1 MKRSDT
7 SMLTNKKLTD
17 KFLFLYLPL
26 TFMLSFTIFPIYWT
40 INTAFKSEGDIM
52 KRPLEYAPLAPT
64 LENFV
69 TAWNSVGFATYF
81 KNSLI
86 VGFST
91 VIIVIVLSTLS
102 GYALSR
108 YQFKGKK
115 GFLLMLLC
123 TQFIPRAMMIIPLFI
138 IFKNLGLI
146 SNPLSLILTYTAVE
160 IPFTTI
166 LMTGFISNVPKELE
180 EAAQIDGC
188 SKLQAIRHVVLP
200 LLLPGIVATAVF
212 TFIYTWNEF
221 LIALMLTN
229 QQSMFTLP
237 VGLSS
242 MMGEFNVN
250 YGALAAGSVIAL
262 IPAVLLFAYAQKHL
276 VNGMGGAVKG

>member
-1 MKRSDT
+1 
-7 SMLTNKKLTD
+7 MLFNNKKAD
-17 KFLFLYLPL
+17 KLITFYLPL
-26 TFMLSFTIFPIYWT
+26 AMMLCFTIFPIYWT
-40 INTAFKSEGDIM
+40 VNTAFKPEGDII
-52 KRPLEYAPLAPT
+52 KRPLQYLPT
-64 LENFV
+64 NPTIDNFV
-69 TAWNSVGFATYF
+69 NSWTNIGFATFF

-86 VGFST
+86 VGVSA
-91 VIIVIVLSTLS
+91 VIVVLVCSTLS

-108 YQFKGKK
+108 YQFKGKRA
-115 GFLLMLLC
+115 FMLMLLC

-146 SNPLSLILTYTAVE
+146 SNPLSLIITYSAVE

-166 LMTGFISNVPKELE
+166 LMSGFISNVPKELE
-180 EAAQIDGC
+180 EAAMIDGC
-188 SKLQAIRHVVLP
+188 SKLQSLRYVVFP
-200 LLLPGIVATAVF
+200 LLLPGIVATGVF

-229 QQSMFTLP
+229 QQDKFTLP
-237 VGLSS
+237 VGLST

-262 IPAVLLFAYAQKHL
+262 IPAIILFAYAQKHL

>member
-1 MKRSDT
+1 MFSK
-7 SMLTNKKLTD
+7 NKKVDKLLT
-17 KFLFLYLPL
+17 FYLPL
-26 TFMLSFTIFPIYWT
+26 GMMLSFTIFPIYWT

-52 KRPLEYAPLAPT
+52 KRPLEYAPFNPT
-64 LENFV
+64 VENFV
-69 TAWNSVGFATYF
+69 IAWNNVGFATF
-81 KNSLI
+81 MKNSLI
-86 VGFST
+86 VGIST
-91 VIIVIVLSTLS
+91 VIVVLICSTLS
-102 GYALSR
+102 GYALAR
-108 YQFKGKK
+108 YNFKGKRS
-115 GFLLMLLC
+115 FMLMLLC
-123 TQFIPRAMMIIPLFI
+123 TQFIPRSMMIIPLFI

-146 SNPLSLILTYTAVE
+146 SSPLALIITYTAIE

-166 LMTGFISNVPKELE
+166 LMSGFIANVPKELE
-180 EAAQIDGC
+180 EAAMIDGC
-188 SKLQAIRHVVLP
+188 TKLQSIRHVVFP
-200 LLLPGIVATAVF
+200 LLLPGIVATGVF

-229 QQSMFTLP
+229 RQDRFTLP
-237 VGLSS
+237 VGLST

>member
-1 MKRSDT
+1 MFTKNKKMDR
-7 SMLTNKKLTD
+7 MLT
-17 KFLFLYLPL
+17 LYLPL
-26 TFMLSFTIFPIYWT
+26 TLMLSFTIFPIYWT

-52 KRPLEYAPLAPT
+52 QRPLQYFPINPT
-64 LENFV
+64 TENFV
-69 TAWNSVGFATYF
+69 MAWNNVGFAVF
-81 KNSLI
+81 LKNSLL
-86 VGFST
+86 VGVST
-91 VIIVIVLSTLS
+91 VIVVLICSTLS
-102 GYALSR
+102 GYALAR
-108 YQFKGKK
+108 YEFKGKRS
-115 GFLLMLLC
+115 FMVMLLC
-123 TQFIPRAMMIIPLFI
+123 TQFIPRAMMIIPLFV

-146 SNPLSLILTYTAVE
+146 SNPLALIITYTAIE

-166 LMTGFISNVPKELE
+166 LMSGFIASVPKELE
-180 EAAQIDGC
+180 EAAMIDGC
-188 SKLQAIRHVVLP
+188 TKLQSIRHVVFP

-229 QQSMFTLP
+229 QQDKFTLP
-237 VGLSS
+237 VGLST

-262 IPAVLLFAYAQKHL
+262 IPAVVLFAYAQKHL

>member
-1 MKRSDT
+1 
-7 SMLTNKKLTD
+7 MLTSNKRTD
-17 KFLFLYLPL
+17 KILFLYLPL
-26 TFMLSFTIFPIYWT
+26 TLMLSFTIFPIYWT
-40 INTAFKSEGDIM
+40 INTAFKPEGDIM
-52 KRPLEYAPLAPT
+52 KRPLEYLPLSPT
-64 LENFV
+64 VENFV
-69 TAWNSVGFATYF
+69 IAWSNVGFSTYI

-86 VGFST
+86 VGVST
-91 VIIVIVLSTLS
+91 VLLVLVFSTLS

-108 YQFKGKK
+108 FQFKGKR
-115 GFLLMLLC
+115 GFMLMLLC
-123 TQFIPRAMMIIPLFI
+123 TQFIPRSMMIIPLFL

-146 SNPLSLILTYTAVE
+146 SSPLSLIITYTAVE

-166 LMTGFISNVPKELE
+166 LMSGFISNVPKELE
-180 EAAQIDGC
+180 EAAMIDGC
-188 SKLQAIRHVVLP
+188 NKIQALRYVVFP

-221 LIALMLTN
+221 LLALMLTN
-229 QQSMFTLP
+229 QQSKFTLP
-237 VGLSS
+237 VGLST

>member
-1 MKRSDT
+1 M
-7 SMLTNKKLTD
+7 
-17 KFLFLYLPL
+17 
-26 TFMLSFTIFPIYWT
+26 MLSFTVFPIYWT
-40 INTAFKSEGDIM
+40 INTAFKAEGDIM
-52 KRPLEYAPLAPT
+52 KRPLEYLPLAPT
-64 LENFV
+64 VENFV
-69 TAWNSVGFATYF
+69 TAWTNIGFATYF

-86 VGFST
+86 VGIST
-91 VIIVIVLSTLS
+91 VIVVIVLSTLS

-108 YQFKGKK
+108 YNFKGKK
-115 GFLLMLLC
+115 SFLLMLLC

-146 SNPLSLILTYTAVE
+146 SNPLSLIITYTAIE

-188 SKLQAIRHVVLP
+188 SKLQSIRYVVLP

-242 MMGEFNVN
+242 MLGEFNVN

>member
-1 MKRSDT
+1 MFT
-7 SMLTNKKLTD
+7 ANKKADKILT
-17 KFLFLYLPL
+17 LYLPL
-26 TFMLSFTIFPIYWT
+26 AMMLSFTIFPIYWT
-40 INTAFKSEGDIM
+40 LNTAFKPEGDIV
-52 KRPLEYAPLAPT
+52 KRPLQYAPLSPT
-64 LENFV
+64 IDNFV
-69 TAWNSVGFATYF
+69 MAWNNVGFATFF

-86 VGFST
+86 VGFFT
-91 VIIVIVLSTLS
+91 VVFVLICSTLS

-108 YQFKGKK
+108 YQFKGKRS
-115 GFLLMLLC
+115 FMLMLLC

-146 SNPLSLILTYTAVE
+146 SNPLSLIITYTAVE

-166 LMTGFISNVPKELE
+166 LMSGFISNVPKELE
-180 EAAQIDGC
+180 EAAMIDGC
-188 SKLQAIRHVVLP
+188 TKLQSLRHVVFP
-200 LLLPGIVATAVF
+200 LLMPGIVATGVF

-229 QQSMFTLP
+229 QQNKFTLP

-242 MMGEFNVN
+242 MMGEFSIN

-262 IPAVLLFAYAQKHL
+262 IPAVILFAYAQKHL

>member
-1 MKRSDT
+1 
-7 SMLTNKKLTD
+7 MLSKNKKIDKLLT
-17 KFLFLYLPL
+17 LYLPL
-26 TFMLSFTIFPIYWT
+26 ALMLSFTMFPIYWT
-40 INTAFKSEGDIM
+40 INTAIKPEGDII
-52 KRPLEYAPLAPT
+52 KRPLQYLPANPT
-64 LENFV
+64 VENFV
-69 TAWNSVGFATYF
+69 YAWTNIGFATFF

-86 VGFST
+86 VGFFT
-91 VIIVIVLSTLS
+91 VIIVLICSTLS

-108 YQFKGKK
+108 YQFKGKRS
-115 GFLLMLLC
+115 FMLMLLC

-146 SNPLSLILTYTAVE
+146 SHPLSLIITYTAVE

-166 LMTGFISNVPKELE
+166 LMAGFISNVPKELE
-180 EAAQIDGC
+180 EAAMIDGC
-188 SKLQAIRHVVLP
+188 SKMQSLRHVVFP
-200 LLLPGIVATAVF
+200 LLLPGIVATGVF

-221 LIALMLTN
+221 LLALMLTN
-229 QQSMFTLP
+229 QQSKFTLP

-262 IPAVLLFAYAQKHL
+262 IPAVILFAYAQKHL